1 MTDEPVTPNE
11 YIGWARAFPDCAS
24 IDAPDNPNPIA
35 KAISPACV
43 LPVAPDGPIDGCG
56 YTVPHAVPDCAPVIS
71 NESVLISAPTVQTAL
86 APVGMIWLDESVATL
101 GGDVA
106 MVMDDPATTRITKF
120 SKFIPPKALTL
131 DPVKICEMAG
141 IIEDVAT
148 VMDEP

>member
-1 MTDEPVTPNE
+1 MIDDPVTPIE

-35 KAISPACV
+35 KAISPAWV

-56 YTVPHAVPDCAPVIS
+56 YTVPHAVEDCAPVIS
-71 NESVLISAPTVQTAL
+71 NESALISVPTVQTAL
-86 APVGMIWLDESVATL
+86 APVGMIWLAESVVTL

-106 MVMDDPATTRITKF
+106 MVIDDPAITITKF

-141 IIEDVAT
+141 IIEDVAEIT
-148 VMDEP
+148 SEP

>member
-1 MTDEPVTPNE
+1 MIDDPVTPIR

-56 YTVPHAVPDCAPVIS
+56 YAVPHAAVHGAPVIS
-71 NESVLISAPTVQTAL
+71 NESALIPAPTVQTAL
-86 APVGMIWLDESVATL
+86 APVGMIWLAESVATL

-106 MVMDDPATTRITKF
+106 MVMDDPATTIIKF

-131 DPVKICEMAG
+131 DPVKNCEMVG
-141 IIEDVAT
+141 IIEDVAET
-148 VMDEP
+148 TSEP

>member
-86 APVGMIWLDESVATL
+86 APVGMIWLAELVATL

-106 MVMDDPATTRITKF
+106 MVIDGPATTITKF
-120 SKFIPPKALTL
+120 SKFMLPKALTL
-131 DPVKICEMAG
+131 DPVKFSEIAG
-141 IIEDVAT
+141 IIEDVAEIT
-148 VMDEP
+148 SEP